1 MAGEKRKKSRAG
13 SSGSRRG
20 SRNGTRGSASR
31 SAPTGD
37 RERRKASKA
46 SKARVIQFP
55 QGRRPRRSKLPTR
68 RKVGSAGGRGRLRL
82 ILGVVV
88 VVCVSLSLEGRAVQL
103 SVVKDDRYQ
112 AFTTE
117 AYAEERSGAATSS
130 ERTGRG
136 SIVSA
141 DGRYLAMSL
150 DTAKVI
156 ATPYQVEEPEEAAEA
171 LSEVLGEDAGTA
183 TEIEEKLVEK
193 NDEDGPSGYSVV
205 AEDVEPETAR
215 EVKRLG
221 LSGISTAPDERR
233 VYPNGALASQLVGY
247 LGTDKAYGG
256 VEARYDDLLE
266 SGKEVRLT
274 LDTAVQQEL
283 EGALLQTAEEYE
295 GKSALGLVM
304 RVEDGAVVAL
314 AHTPGYDNNE
324 FGEASEEAKRSRVL
338 TDPHE
343 PGSTFKAFTMA
354 AAIEEKAVNEES
366 TFVVADSIPVAD
378 VLIHDSEPH
387 ETKVMNTRNI
397 LEHSSNVGT
406 IQVAQLLGGERLVEH
421 IERFGF
427 GEGTGVD
434 LWGEDPGRV
443 PPFEEWSGSSIGNIP
458 VGQGLSATPLQ
469 LAAGYVSLA
478 NGGLKVTPHVA
489 EQAAPDEP
497 GRRVISKET
506 SSIVRGMLQSVVD
519 EGTGHLAQIPGYTVA
534 GKTGTAQKVDPETG
548 LYGNEYVTSF
558 IGFAPAEDPK
568 YLALIVVDE
577 PQKDLFGEVVAA
589 PAFQDV
595 MGFTLGYFN
604 VPLNRESTKA
614 DPPPP
619 DPTPAPNARK
629 EDRLR

>member
-31 SAPTGD
+31 SAPTRD
-37 RERRKASKA
+37 RERRKA

-215 EVKRLG
+215 EVKKLG

>member
-1 MAGEKRKKSRAG
+1 MAGARRKKRPAG

-20 SRNGTRGSASR
+20 SRNGMRGGASSR
-31 SAPTGD
+31 SAPTGS
-37 RERRKASKA
+37 RERRKS

-55 QGRRPRRSKLPTR
+55 QGRQPKRSRTPNR
-68 RKVGSAGGRGRLRL
+68 RKAGSAGGRGRVRL
-82 ILGVVV
+82 IVGAVV
-88 VVCVSLSLEGRAVQL
+88 VVCVLLSLEGRAVQL
-103 SVVKDDRYQ
+103 SVAKDDRYQ

-117 AYAEERSGAATSS
+117 AYAEESPDAATSGES
-130 ERTGRG
+130 TGRG

-171 LSEVLGEDAGTA
+171 LSGVLGEDAGTA
-183 TEIEEKLVEK
+183 AEIEEKLAAK

-215 EVKRLG
+215 EVKKLG
-221 LSGISTAPDERR
+221 LSGISTVPDEKR

-256 VEARYDDLLE
+256 VEARYDELLE
-266 SGKEVRLT
+266 TGQEVRLT

-304 RVEDGAVVAL
+304 RVEDGAVMAL

-324 FGEASEEAKRSRVL
+324 FDEASEEAKRSRVL
-338 TDPHE
+338 TDPYE

-354 AAIEEKAVNEES
+354 AALEEKVVNEES

-378 VLIHDSEPH
+378 VVIHDSEPH

-406 IQVAQLLGGERLVEH
+406 IQVAQLLGGKRLVEH

-458 VGQGLSATPLQ
+458 VGQGLSVTPLQ

-489 EQAAPDEP
+489 EKAAPDEP

-548 LYGNEYVTSF
+548 LYGDEYVTSF
-558 IGFAPAEDPK
+558 VGFAPAEDPK
-568 YLALIVVDE
+568 YLTLIVVDE

-604 VPLNRESTKA
+604 VPLDRESTKA

-619 DPTPAPNARK
+619 DPTPAPDARK
-629 EDRLR
+629 EDRIR

>member
-1 MAGEKRKKSRAG
+1 MAGEKRKKSWAG

-31 SAPTGD
+31 SAPTRD
-37 RERRKASKA
+37 RERRKA

-117 AYAEERSGAATSS
+117 AYAAEERSGAATSS

-183 TEIEEKLVEK
+183 TEIEAKLVEK

-215 EVKRLG
+215 EVKKLG
-221 LSGISTAPDERR
+221 LSGISTAPDEKR

-266 SGKEVRLT
+266 TGKEVRLT

-283 EGALLQTAEEYE
+283 EGALLQAAEEYE

-378 VLIHDSEPH
+378 VLIHESEPH
-387 ETKVMNTRNI
+387 DTKVMNTRNI

-406 IQVAQLLGGERLVEH
+406 IQVAQRLGGERLVEH

>member
-1 MAGEKRKKSRAG
+1 MAGEKRKKSPAG
-13 SSGSRRG
+13 SSVSRRG
-20 SRNGTRGSASR
+20 SRNRTRGSAPR
-31 SAPTGD
+31 RVATGN
-37 RERRKASKA
+37 RERRNASRA

-55 QGRRPRRSKLPTR
+55 QGRRPRRSRLPDR
-68 RKVGSAGGRGRLRL
+68 RKVGSAGGRGRVRL
-82 ILGVVV
+82 ILGAVV

-103 SVVKDDRYQ
+103 SVAKDDRYQ
-112 AFTTE
+112 AFTAE
-117 AYAEERSGAATSS
+117 ANAEERSRAATSS

-171 LSEVLGEDAGTA
+171 LSEVLGEDAGTT

-215 EVKRLG
+215 EVKKLG
-221 LSGISTAPDERR
+221 LSGISTVPDEKR
-233 VYPNGALASQLVGY
+233 VYPSGALASQLVGY

-256 VEARYDDLLE
+256 VEARYDELLE
-266 SGKEVRLT
+266 TGQEVRLT

-304 RVEDGAVVAL
+304 RVEDGAVMAL

-324 FGEASEEAKRSRVL
+324 FDEASEEAKRSRVL
-338 TDPHE
+338 TDPYE

-354 AAIEEKAVNEES
+354 AALEE
-366 TFVVADSIPVAD
+366 TVAD
-378 VLIHDSEPH
+378 VVIHDSEPH

-406 IQVAQLLGGERLVEH
+406 IQVAQLLGGKRLVEH

-427 GEGTGVD
+427 GEGTSVD

-458 VGQGLSATPLQ
+458 VGQGLAVTPLQ

-478 NGGLKVTPHVA
+478 NGGLKGTPPVG
-489 EQAAPDEP
+489 EKAAP
-497 GRRVISKET
+497 
-506 SSIVRGMLQSVVD
+506 
-519 EGTGHLAQIPGYTVA
+519 
-534 GKTGTAQKVDPETG
+534 
-548 LYGNEYVTSF
+548 
-558 IGFAPAEDPK
+558 
-568 YLALIVVDE
+568 
-577 PQKDLFGEVVAA
+577 
-589 PAFQDV
+589 
-595 MGFTLGYFN
+595 
-604 VPLNRESTKA
+604 
-614 DPPPP
+614 
-619 DPTPAPNARK
+619 
-629 EDRLR
+629 